1 MMKALAMATAMRQGK
16 TRLRDRTWYTWLT
29 RLCKF
34 GFFVV
39 VAWLL
44 IKYAR
49 TIAWQEVLTLLQERS
64 FAVLWP
70 AALLAGAS
78 YTLYGCFDLLGSYLV
93 GHALRVWQVMAV
105 SVVSYVF
112 NLNVGS
118 LVGGVAFRYRLYSR
132 LKLDNGEI
140 TRVVATSMATNWL
153 GYMLLAGVLFWV
165 HPLVLPPTWKIDITQ
180 LHLLGIPLA
189 GVVVVYLL
197 LCAFYGGRQFSWRR
211 HHVTLPSLSFGV
223 VQLVLSCGN
232 WLLMGALV
240 WFLLQQKIAYADVL
254 SVLLL
259 AAVAGVIT
267 HVPAGLGVIE
277 TVFVAL
283 LSHQLPANEL
293 LAGLLLYRTL
303 YYFIPLVLAALTYL
317 LMELSWRR
325 YAHSQSS
332 GGH

>member
-1 MMKALAMATAMRQGK
+1 
-16 TRLRDRTWYTWLT
+16 
-29 RLCKF
+29 
-34 GFFVV
+34 
-39 VAWLL
+39 
-44 IKYAR
+44 
-49 TIAWQEVLTLLQERS
+49 ERS

-78 YTLYGCFDLLGSYLV
+78 YTLYGCFDLLGRYLV

-112 NLNVGS
+112 NLNLGS

-153 GYMLLAGVLFWV
+153 GYMLLAGVLFWL
-165 HPLVLPPTWKIDITQ
+165 HPLALPPTWKIDSAQ
-180 LHLLGIPLA
+180 LHLLGIPLF
-189 GVVVVYLL
+189 GVVVAYLL
-197 LCAFYGGRQFSWRR
+197 LCAVYGGREFSWRS
-211 HHVTLPSLSFGV
+211 HQVTLPSLSFGI
-223 VQLVLSCGN
+223 VQLALSCGN
-232 WLLMGALV
+232 WMLMGTLV
-240 WFLLQQKIAYADVL
+240 WFLLQQKIAYVDVL

-277 TVFVAL
+277 MVFVAL
-283 LSHQLPANEL
+283 LSHRLPTDEL

-303 YYFIPLVLAALTYL
+303 YYFIPLSLAAISYL
-317 LMELSWRR
+317 LMELSWRQ
-325 YAHSQSS
+325 HPNGQST